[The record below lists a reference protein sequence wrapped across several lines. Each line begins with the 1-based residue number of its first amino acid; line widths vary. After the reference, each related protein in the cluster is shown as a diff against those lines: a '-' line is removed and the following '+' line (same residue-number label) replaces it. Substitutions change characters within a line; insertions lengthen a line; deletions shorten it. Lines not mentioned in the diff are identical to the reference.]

1 MTRDEFDSFCASLT
15 ATTQFIQWGNASVW
29 KVGGKMFA
37 ICPTMDPQLGW
48 KISFKCSDISFELL
62 CEEAGIIPAP
72 YLARGKWVQV
82 YEDSVLSDDE
92 VRAYLR
98 QAHTLIAAKLTK
110 AQRLELALD

>member
-1 MTRDEFDSFCASLT
+1 LTRDEFDTFCASLT
-15 ATTQFIQWGNASVW
+15 ATTQVIQWGNASVW

-37 ICPTMDPQLGW
+37 ICPTRDQQLGW

-62 CEEAGIIPAP
+62 CEEDGIIPAP

-82 YEDSVLSDDE
+82 HEDSVLSDDE
-92 VRAYLR
+92 LSAYIR

-110 AQRLELALD
+110 ARRLELALD